1 MKQESM
7 GFIGGGRVVRVL
19 LGGLQHAAAIPKD
32 CVVTDAN
39 PEVLQALE
47 QRFPGIR
54 TAGADIAEAARQDLV
69 FGALH
74 PPVLGEVLSEIGK
87 SLKPEAIFVS
97 LAPKLRLGQLA
108 KGLGGFDRIAR
119 LIPNAPSIVQSGFN
133 PISFS
138 DALSEREKSGLL
150 THIEFL
156 GECPE
161 VADEDLEAYAIL
173 TAMGPTYFWYQF
185 EELAKLG
192 SSFGLPPRTAQ
203 RALSR
208 MLHGAV
214 DALFESN
221 LSTREVMDLIPVRPM
236 EKSENTL
243 REAYRTNL
251 TGLHNKLT
259 AK

>member
-1 MKQESM
+1 MKQKSM

-19 LGGLQHAAAIPKD
+19 LGGLQRAGSLPTD
-32 CVVTDAN
+32 CVVADAK
-39 PEVLQALE
+39 PEVLEALA

-54 TAGADIAEAARQDLV
+54 SAGADIAEPARQELV
-69 FGALH
+69 FAALH
-74 PPVLGEVLSEIGK
+74 PPVLGDVLPEVGRNLR
-87 SLKPEAIFVS
+87 PDAIFVS
-97 LAPKLRLGQLA
+97 LAPKLRLDQLA

-119 LIPNAPSIVQSGFN
+119 LIPNAPSIVQAGFN

-138 DALSEREKSGLL
+138 DALSASEKSGLL

-192 SSFGLPPRTAQ
+192 SSFGLAPQSTR

-214 DALFESN
+214 DAFFETD
-221 LSTREVMDLIPVRPM
+221 LPATEVMDLIPVKPL
-236 EKSENTL
+236 EGFESAL
-243 REAYRTNL
+243 REAYRATL
-251 TGLHNKLT
+251 TGLHAKLT
-259 AK
+259 AH